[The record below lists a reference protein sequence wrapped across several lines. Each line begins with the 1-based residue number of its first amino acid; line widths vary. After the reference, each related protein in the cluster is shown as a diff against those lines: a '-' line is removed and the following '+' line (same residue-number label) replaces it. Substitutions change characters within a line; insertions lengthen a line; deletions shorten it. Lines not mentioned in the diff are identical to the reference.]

1 MNESSVLLF
10 IGLDEFETGSVD
22 VLMIFFMPA
31 FEAAGVRKIP
41 SDLCSL
47 RGFVVD
53 DDLVVL
59 FFLLFLLLQI

>member
-1 MNESSVLLF
+1 MLLF
-10 IGLDEFETGSVD
+10 IGLDDFETGSVD
-22 VLMIFFMPA
+22 VLLIFFLCPA

-41 SDLCSL
+41 SDSCSL